1 MRKRTLGVGLAIVA
15 GLVAGCQAGPQP
27 ATRASRQPPSPST
40 PQRIVSLVPAGTQ
53 MLFAIGAGP
62 RVVGV
67 SSFDR
72 DPAEVRRLP
81 KVGALLDPSTE
92 QIVRLRPDL
101 VVIDASQ
108 VEVRDT
114 LTGMRIPVMTYSHPG
129 LSDIMKTI
137 RELGARLG
145 LEVPAGRVAA
155 VMESRLDR
163 VRAGVAG
170 RPRPSALIVFGRE
183 PASLRGIYASGG
195 VGFLADIVD
204 VAGGRN
210 VFADIRRE
218 SLQAG
223 TEIILAARPEVIVE
237 LQPGEGGAGIRQAES
252 AWQALAS
259 VPAVANRRVYVLVG
273 DEFVVPG
280 PRVAEAAER
289 IARLLHPD
297 ASWEGAAGATPR
309 RRN

>member
-1 MRKRTLGVGLAIVA
+1 
-15 GLVAGCQAGPQP
+15 
-27 ATRASRQPPSPST
+27 
-40 PQRIVSLVPAGTQ
+40 
-53 MLFAIGAGP
+53 
-62 RVVGV
+62 
-67 SSFDR
+67 
-72 DPAEVRRLP
+72 
-81 KVGALLDPSTE
+81 
-92 QIVRLRPDL
+92 
-101 VVIDASQ
+101 
-108 VEVRDT
+108 
-114 LTGMRIPVMTYSHPG
+114 MRIPVMTYSHPG